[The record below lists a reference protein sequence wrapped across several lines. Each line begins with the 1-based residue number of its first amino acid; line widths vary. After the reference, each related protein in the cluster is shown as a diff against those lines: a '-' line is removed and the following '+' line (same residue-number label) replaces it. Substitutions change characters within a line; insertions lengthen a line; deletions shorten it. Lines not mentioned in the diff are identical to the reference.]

1 MGWFR
6 RPKQSDHTA
15 VPEEAAGVSVP
26 DTDWANLEAVLA
38 EWREDPE
45 PPDWGRAME
54 MFEEGPVPAQRLNVA
69 EYLTRRLKLALF
81 DRTALPDELTAEVC
95 RRVLVLLA
103 NVPSEPAWQRQFV
116 PRLARLPLAIMRDR
130 GWQPVRYGGD
140 GTVEADIDI
149 APIEAA
155 VATSKAPDGNYLAYF
170 FHQA

>member
-6 RPKQSDHTA
+6 RSKQSDHTA

-26 DTDWANLEAVLA
+26 DTDWADLEAVLA

-81 DRTALPDELTAEVC
+81 DRTALPD
-95 RRVLVLLA
+95 
-103 NVPSEPAWQRQFV
+103 W
-116 PRLARLPLAIMRDR
+116 
-130 GWQPVRYGGD
+130 G
-140 GTVEADIDI
+140 
-149 APIEAA
+149 
-155 VATSKAPDGNYLAYF
+155 
-170 FHQA
+170 